1 MTWLRDMW
9 LGSSLIQRL
18 TIGKVLCFTSHLA
31 VEQPKSLT
39 TPVRIV
45 FNSSQ
50 LFRGVSLN
58 SFLTKGPDSF
68 KNNLLGMLLRF
79 REEQVVLIG
88 DIRKMYNSVHLDIL
102 EQHTHRFL
110 WRDLEDRPPDVW
122 CITRVNMGDKLDGTI
137 SIEAKDRTAELFR
150 HINPQAAD
158 LIIESSYVDDI
169 VDSVPS
175 LEVAKKVTHDADLI
189 LSKGGFKVK
198 GWLFG
203 GDDVPT
209 AKNEVHQVL
218 GVSWI
223 ASEDLIV
230 FQVSLNFSP
239 KDETCTLSLILIV
252 LKSLQ

>member
-1 MTWLRDMW
+1 
-9 LGSSLIQRL
+9 
-18 TIGKVLCFTSHLA
+18 
-31 VEQPKSLT
+31 
-39 TPVRIV
+39 
-45 FNSSQ
+45 
-50 LFRGVSLN
+50 
-58 SFLTKGPDSF
+58 
-68 KNNLLGMLLRF
+68 MLLRF

-102 EQHTHRFL
+102 EQHTYRFL

-122 CITRVNMGDKLDGTI
+122 CITRVNMGDKPAGTI

-189 LSKGGFKVK
+189 PSKGGFKVK
-198 GWLFG
+198 DWLFG

-223 ASEDLIV
+223 ASEDSIV
-230 FQVSLNFSP
+230 FQVSQNFSP
-239 KDETCTLSLILIV
+239 KRQNLHSQPDLDRTQIPAMILDILTRRMVLQQVMRVFDPFGFFAPFMVIAKVYLRETWILKLGWDEPIPEELC
-252 LKSLQ
+252 LKWR